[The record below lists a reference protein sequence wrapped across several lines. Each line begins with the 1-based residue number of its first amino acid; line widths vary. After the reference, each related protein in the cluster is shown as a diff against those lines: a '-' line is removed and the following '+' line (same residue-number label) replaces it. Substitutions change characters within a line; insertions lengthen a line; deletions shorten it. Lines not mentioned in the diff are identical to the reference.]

1 MSQFVDD
8 EIGVKEIMK
17 SVYTNVWAKF
27 DAWRKLIKFVNLI
40 GENLIVRKH
49 ALFIHF
55 ARTGWKAEM

>member
-1 MSQFVDD
+1 MF
-8 EIGVKEIMK
+8 GRNLMH
-17 SVYTNVWAKF
+17 
-27 DAWRKLIKFVNLI
+27 WRKLIKFVNLI